1 MTSGQSRNAF
11 LTLTP
16 LPFPFYRQSLSS
28 VHCLSSP
35 SISRFCWGRREK
47 AGSGWVGDV
56 LTPLLHFYS
65 KTSIQND
72 PKLYYLYYM
81 FPLYGQSYT
90 NCPLFKFN
98 LFSSVI
104 SLYLFSSFYRSL
116 LVIPFFFHLFF
127 SPNFSFSLFFFLVP
141 TFSPPQI
148 SINQHFCESKL
159 PQIRTASFH

>member
-1 MTSGQSRNAF
+1 MSARCGLGWGGVGKRQVKMEEQTMTSGQSRNAF

-65 KTSIQND
+65 KTSI
-72 PKLYYLYYM
+72 
-81 FPLYGQSYT
+81 
-90 NCPLFKFN
+90 
-98 LFSSVI
+98 
-104 SLYLFSSFYRSL
+104 
-116 LVIPFFFHLFF
+116 
-127 SPNFSFSLFFFLVP
+127 
-141 TFSPPQI
+141 
-148 SINQHFCESKL
+148 
-159 PQIRTASFH
+159 